1 MRNRLSCTILSA
13 VFCAGLAFAKEPVE
27 YVNTRIGTIS
37 HMLVPT
43 FPAIQRPNGFL
54 RVTPPNE
61 SYLTDRITGFVLNV
75 PAHRQGQVF
84 QMMPFS
90 GDDSALRP
98 NGSSRFDHSVA
109 LPYRYSVFLDD
120 AEASVAFAPGRKAA
134 IYSVTFENDRPH
146 FILLKPMQK
155 GALTIEGASVSGTDD
170 YHGVTVYVYAEFDT
184 PPARIGAFEGDTADF
199 AKRAT
204 HDSKKPVVA
213 AFAPSAKTVRMRYG
227 ISYIS
232 AEQAK
237 KNLQSEIKDFD
248 LERLAKGARAEWNA
262 TLGKVE
268 IEGGS
273 EDERT
278 VFYTALYRCHERMVC
293 ISEDGRYFSAW
304 DGKVH
309 DDNGTPFWTD
319 DWVWDTFHA
328 LHPLNIILN
337 PGVQHEKLAST
348 LRAGE
353 QSGWVPTFPT
363 VFGDAHCMNG
373 HHAVSLFLDAWRK
386 GIRGFDLEKAYALMK
401 KTMREESMIPWYRG
415 SPTELDRFYW
425 EKGYFPALK
434 PGEAETVKEVKPNE
448 KRQAVAVTLAA
459 AYDAWCLAQIA
470 QELGRAD
477 DAAEFLARSY
487 GYRNLWKKETGFF
500 HPKDKDGNWI
510 EPFDYKYG
518 GGQGARD
525 YYDENN
531 AWTYNWE
538 VYHNI
543 GDLIALFGGRQPF
556 VDKLD
561 QLFNE
566 GVNRPRWEFYN
577 VLPDATGLVGMFVMG
592 NEPSFHIPYLY
603 NFAGEPWKTQKRVRM
618 LMEAW
623 FRNDLMGICGDED
636 GGGMSAFAVFTAMG
650 FYPVTAGVPAYT
662 FGSPLFSKVTLR
674 LDSGRRFTL
683 SAPKATADN
692 KYIQSVKINGKT
704 WDKTW
709 FAHDVIVSG
718 GTIAI
723 DLGDRPNKR
732 WGIAPDAAPFSQ
744 GQAAK

>member
-1 MRNRLSCTILSA
+1 L
-13 VFCAGLAFAKEPVE
+13 AKEPVD
-27 YVNTRIGTIS
+27 YVNTKIGNIS

-43 FPAIQRPNGFL
+43 FPAVQRPNGML

-61 SYLTDRITGFVLNV
+61 SFLTDRVTGFCLSV
-75 PAHRQGQVF
+75 PSHRQGQVF
-84 QMMPFS
+84 QLMPYS
-90 GDDSALRP
+90 GPADGLKAAW
-98 NGSSRFDHSVA
+98 SSRYDQSDA
-109 LPYRYSVFLDD
+109 RPYLYSVYLDD
-120 AEASVAFAPGRKAA
+120 AEAAVALAPGRKAA
-134 IYSVTFENDRPH
+134 LYEVSFENDKPH
-146 FILLKPMQK
+146 FILLKPRQK
-155 GALTIEGASVSGTDD
+155 GSLAVDGAAVSGADD
-170 YHGVTVYVYAEFDT
+170 YHGVAVYVFAEFE
-184 PPARIGAFEGDTADF
+184 PAPLRAGAVEGGALDA
-199 AKRAT
+199 AKRSSSGA
-204 HDSKKPVVA
+204 VA
-213 AFAPSAKTVRMRYG
+213 LAFAPGVRTVRMRYG

-237 KNLQSEIKDFD
+237 KNLRSEIQDFD
-248 LERLAKGARAEWNA
+248 LGRLAKGARAEWNA
-262 TLGKVE
+262 ALGKVE
-268 IEGGS
+268 VEGGT
-273 EDERT
+273 EDERA
-278 VFYTALYRCHERMVC
+278 VFYTALYRCHERMAC

-309 DDNGTPFWTD
+309 EDGGTPFWTD
-319 DWVWDTFHA
+319 DWVWDTYHA
-328 LHPLNIILN
+328 LHPLNILLN
-337 PGVQHEKLAST
+337 PGAQSQKLAST

-373 HHAVSLFLDAWRK
+373 HHAVSIFLDAWRK
-386 GIRGFDLEKAYALMK
+386 GVRGFDLERAFELMK

-415 SPTELDRFYW
+415 PATELDRFYW
-425 EKGYFPALK
+425 DKGYFPALK
-434 PGEAETVKEVKPNE
+434 PGEAETVKEVKPGE

-470 QELGRAD
+470 QELGRKE
-477 DAAEFLARSY
+477 DAAFYLARAY
-487 GYRNLWKKETGFF
+487 DYRNLWKKESGFF
-500 HPKDKDGNWI
+500 HPKDQDGRWI
-510 EPFDYKYG
+510 EPFDYKYS

-531 AWTYNWE
+531 GWTYNWE
-538 VYHNI
+538 VYHNV
-543 GDLIALFGGRQPF
+543 GDLIDLFGGRKPF

-561 QLFNE
+561 QLFSE

-577 VLPDATGLVGMFVMG
+577 VLPDSTGLVGMFVMG

-662 FGSPLFSKVTLR
+662 FGSPLFSRVTLR
-674 LDSGRRFTL
+674 LDSGKRFTL
-683 SAPKATADN
+683 KAPKASAQN
-692 KYIQSVKINGKT
+692 KYIQSVTVNGEPC
-704 WDKTW
+704 DKTW
-709 FAHDVIVSG
+709 FSHDVITKG

-723 DLGDRPNKR
+723 NLGDRPNKG
-732 WGIAPDAAPFSQ
+732 WGVAPDAAPFSQ
-744 GQAAK
+744 GPRKE